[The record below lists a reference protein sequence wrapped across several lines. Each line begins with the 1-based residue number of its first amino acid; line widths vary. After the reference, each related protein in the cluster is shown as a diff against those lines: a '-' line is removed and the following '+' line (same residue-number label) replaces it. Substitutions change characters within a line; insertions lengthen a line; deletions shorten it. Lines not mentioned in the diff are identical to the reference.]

1 MSKDSV
7 CLLPLISS
15 CRASK
20 ALCTS
25 KSPKRFFQ
33 KHLPGKRLN
42 ILRSQVGRYCQLLT
56 LRQRVRRQ
64 LTNWEFPL
72 WRARSDRALSSSGGG
87 SITIRGKREK
97 RQALNSRPFHL
108 DGRANFLGDT
118 AFRLLRSLPRQTPR
132 GRFVAGDT
140 VPLRPADRLIKGR
153 DRRRKPEAAV
163 AQVTEE
169 VRRRSACCA
178 GNFQEG
184 VGSPWPAT
192 LGWGHRAGPL
202 GDSAPHNTGLAAAHR
217 EGSDAGLRDAIPY
230 SGEQGTCLLGAGLQ
244 KLSLPPK
251 APLDW

>member
-132 GRFVAGDT
+132 GRFTAGDT
-140 VPLRPADRLIKGR
+140 VPLGPADRLIKGR

-169 VRRRSACCA
+169 ARKQSRHAYPAESRKQSDRTATK
-178 GNFQEG
+178 NRQSHLEPL
-184 VGSPWPAT
+184 SP
-192 LGWGHRAGPL
+192 
-202 GDSAPHNTGLAAAHR
+202 
-217 EGSDAGLRDAIPY
+217 E
-230 SGEQGTCLLGAGLQ
+230 LLGVTAQHLGKPQGLKIQ
-244 KLSLPPK
+244 MYIKEGLENEYT
-251 APLDW
+251 